1 MPLRNDQV
9 RQVQTP
15 RRAVTDGQSFA
26 GRATARVAASTA
38 GLLAVVALVGY
49 ADYITG
55 PDFGFSLFY
64 LAPIV
69 AAAWYCGRGASL
81 LVALA
86 AAASWFYADYMVR
99 VSLPL
104 SLWNGIT
111 RLVIYVSEGLLIAAL
126 REDRR
131 REAVLARTDSMTHLP
146 NSRAF
151 LELLEAAVGQTK
163 AICVMYIDLDNFKRV
178 NDAFGHHAGDMVL
191 ERTGGALRES
201 VRTTDVVARL
211 GGDEFAILLQEIDV
225 AGAEAIARRVI
236 EKVQLIASD
245 FEGTGLGASMGLAM
259 MQRGFSAEELLKASD
274 DAMYDAKRRQKGS
287 FLLRV
292 MSEESVRS

>member
-1 MPLRNDQV
+1 MPS
-9 RQVQTP
+9 RQEEVSQSRTQ
-15 RRAVTDGQSFA
+15 RRAVSDVESFA
-26 GRATARVAASTA
+26 GPAGMVTARVAAATA
-38 GLLAVVALVGY
+38 GLLGVVALVGY
-49 ADYITG
+49 VDYITG
-55 PDFGFSLFY
+55 PDIGFSLFY

-81 LVALA
+81 LVAFA
-86 AAASWFYADYMVR
+86 AAVSWFLADYIIR

-111 RLVIYVSEGLLIAAL
+111 RLVIYVTQGLLIAAL

-131 REAVLARTDSMTHLP
+131 REAVLARTDSITHLA

-163 AICVMYIDLDNFKRV
+163 AICVIYIDLDNFKRV
-178 NDAFGHHAGDMVL
+178 NDAFGHHAGDTVL
-191 ERTGGALRES
+191 ERTAGALRES

-236 EKVQLIASD
+236 EKVQLIACD
-245 FEGTGLGASMGLAM
+245 FDGTGLGASLGLAIA
-259 MQRGFSAEELLKASD
+259 QRGFSAEELLKASD

-287 FLLRV
+287 FVLRV
-292 MSEESVRS
+292 MS